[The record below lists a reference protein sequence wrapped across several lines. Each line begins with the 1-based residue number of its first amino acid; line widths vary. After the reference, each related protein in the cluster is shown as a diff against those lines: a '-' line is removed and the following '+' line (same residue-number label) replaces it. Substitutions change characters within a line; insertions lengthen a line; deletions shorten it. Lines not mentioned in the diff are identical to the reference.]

1 MAGRSLEMRV
11 LQLGSEAEVSATLAF
26 LRMEAATPSA
36 VADSVRRTLA
46 EVRERGD
53 EAVLEAVRAHDWPCP
68 DAEALRVPVREL
80 EGAARSL
87 PAALREALKE
97 AALSIRR
104 FHEGQRPASCAPLE
118 AGGLRAGVRT
128 LPLGSVG
135 LYVPGGRAAYPSTLL
150 MLAIPAQIAGVGR
163 IAVASPARPEGL
175 PNRAVLA
182 AAALLGLEEVYA
194 VGGAAAVAA
203 LAFGTP
209 SIPPVDKILGPGNAY
224 VAEAKRQLFG
234 WVGIDAI
241 AGPTELVILSDGSS
255 PAAWV
260 AADLLAQAEHDAAA
274 SAILLTTDPEE
285 PERVLGELERRL
297 ESSPREAIQRESLK
311 ARGALIACGSRA
323 AACAAAEY
331 LAPEHLS
338 VQAREPEAWAEAV
351 PSAAAVFLGPWAP
364 EAAGDYGAGP
374 NHSLPTGGT
383 ARFSSPVGVWDFVRY
398 QSYLSMDRRAFEAR
412 SEWMELL
419 AEAEGLCGHAA
430 SLRVRGGVS

>member
-1 MAGRSLEMRV
+1 MAEGSLKMKV
-11 LQLGSEAEVSATLAF
+11 LTLESEAAVREVLNPLRGGAAASEAVVESVRTTLA
-26 LRMEAATPSA
+26 
-36 VADSVRRTLA
+36 DVRA
-46 EVRERGD
+46 RGD
-53 EAVLEAVRAHDWPCP
+53 KAVLEAVRAHDWPCP
-68 DAEALRVPVREL
+68 EAAALRVPAREL
-80 EGAARSL
+80 ESAARSL
-87 PAALREALKE
+87 PAALREALTE
-97 AALSIRR
+97 AARSIRR

-128 LPLGSVG
+128 LPLASVG

-150 MLAIPAQIAGVGR
+150 MLAIPAQIAGVRR
-163 IAVASPARPEGL
+163 IAVASPAGPEGL

-260 AADLLAQAEHDAAA
+260 AADLLAQAEHDPEACPL
-274 SAILLTTDPEE
+274 LLTTDPDE
-285 PERVLGELERRL
+285 PARVAIELTGQL
-297 ESSPREAIQRESLK
+297 AKSPRAAIQRKSLK
-311 ARGALIACGSRA
+311 GRGAIVLCASRNV
-323 AACAAAEY
+323 ACAAARA

-338 VQAREPEAWAEAV
+338 VQAKRPEGWARLV
-351 PSAAAVFLGPWAP
+351 P
-364 EAAGDYGAGP
+364 
-374 NHSLPTGGT
+374 T
-383 ARFSSPVGVWDFVRY
+383 
-398 QSYLSMDRRAFEAR
+398 
-412 SEWMELL
+412 
-419 AEAEGLCGHAA
+419 AA
-430 SLRVRGGVS
+430 SPHSRI

>member
-1 MAGRSLEMRV
+1 MAEGSLTMKV
-11 LQLGSEAEVSATLAF
+11 LTLESEAAVCEVLKPLRGEATAS
-26 LRMEAATPSA
+26 EA
-36 VADSVRRTLA
+36 VVESVRSTLA
-46 EVRERGD
+46 EVRARGD

-68 DAEALRVPVREL
+68 SAGALRVPAREL
-80 EGAARSL
+80 ESAARSL
-87 PAALREALKE
+87 PAALREALTE
-97 AALSIRR
+97 AARSIRR
-104 FHEGQRPASCAPLE
+104 FHEGQRPATCAPLE

-128 LPLGSVG
+128 LPLASAG

-150 MLAIPAQIAGVGR
+150 MLAIPAQIAGVRR

-260 AADLLAQAEHDAAA
+260 AADLLAQAEHDAVA
-274 SAILLTTDPEE
+274 SALLLTTDPEE

-297 ESSPREAIQRESLK
+297 DSSPREAIQRQSLK

-323 AACAAAEY
+323 VACAAAEF

-338 VQAREPEAWAEAV
+338 VQAAEPEAWAEAV

-383 ARFSSPVGVWDFVRY
+383 ARFSSPVGVWDFVRC
-398 QSYLSMDRRAFEAR
+398 QSYLSLDRRAFEAM
-412 SEWMELL
+412 SGWMELI